1 LAEAALY
8 KTNFIKQKWIE
19 DRFMRLDCKQVRIP
33 LNEKQAA
40 MDGLVS
46 NLNLPRI
53 LVVED
58 DPLNQVV
65 FEAALE
71 GAGFQVM
78 LASHA
83 DEAAIKL
90 KHFAAEI
97 TALIVDIRL
106 PGAATGWDVAR
117 AARKVKADMPV
128 IYIDGWIEQHQRAE
142 AVSGAIVLDKPVV
155 LSALI
160 HALRLLLRRC

>member
-1 LAEAALY
+1 VRPTEKLAEAALY

-33 LNEKQAA
+33 PNEKQAA

-90 KHFAAEI
+90 KLRSRDNSPHSGYSFAGRRH
-97 TALIVDIRL
+97 RL
-106 PGAATGWDVAR
+106 GCRTGFSKGKSRHACDLHRW
-117 AARKVKADMPV
+117 
-128 IYIDGWIEQHQRAE
+128 
-142 AVSGAIVLDKPVV
+142 LD
-155 LSALI
+155 
-160 HALRLLLRRC
+160 